1 MSTPAASRLAYLD
14 YLRGLAAVI
23 MIVGHTFHSFTHAD
37 LRNGAPYVLSQFA
50 GGLPPAIFLFLT
62 GITLAFRLDSA
73 ERKLVPAWG
82 RVQGALR
89 RAGYLILVAFIFRV
103 QLWLF
108 SWPGSHWTDILKVDI
123 LNCMALAI
131 VVASPMA
138 VFQTAERARLCAALA
153 IAIAC
158 ASPLVSQL
166 NWTGVPG
173 LVRNYLAPDYNN
185 FAFFPWAA
193 FLVFGVSA
201 GSALRLL
208 EDDSIDRALQWAAFL
223 GAAMIV
229 GARYFSDL
237 PFSFYA
243 KSEFWLD
250 SPGLIFIKLGVV
262 LWALCLSYLWTC
274 YVAAP
279 GWSWVRQIGTTSLLV
294 YWVHIEIVYG
304 RWLNFWQN
312 RLDTAQTV
320 VLTAVILTLMVG
332 ISAGKSRLPRRP
344 SKGAPV
350 QVLTPAFSRV
360 WKEKP

>member
-1 MSTPAASRLAYLD
+1 MPTPPASRLAYLD
-14 YLRGLAAVI
+14 YLRGLAAAI
-23 MIVGHTFHSFTHAD
+23 MIVGHTFHSFTHAE

-89 RAGYLILVAFIFRV
+89 RAGYLILVAFVFRI

-108 SWPGSHWTDILKVDI
+108 SLPGSHLTDILKVDI
-123 LNCMALAI
+123 LNCMAVAI

-138 VFQTAERARLCAALA
+138 VFRTAERVRLCAVLA

-166 NWTGVPG
+166 NWTGIPT
-173 LVRNYLAPDYNN
+173 LVRNYIAPDYNY
-185 FAFFPWAA
+185 FAFFPWAS

-201 GSALRLL
+201 GSALRLMSD
-208 EDDSIDRALQWAAFL
+208 EEIGHAMQWTAFL
-223 GAAMIV
+223 GGALIV
-229 GARYFSDL
+229 GSRYFSDL
-237 PFSFYA
+237 PYSFYA

-250 SPGLIFIKLGVV
+250 SPGLTFIKLGVV
-262 LWALCLSYLWTC
+262 LWALCLSYLWTN
-274 YVAAP
+274 YAAAP
-279 GWSWVRQIGTTSLLV
+279 GWSWMRQIGTTSLLV

-304 RWLNFWQN
+304 RWLYFWQN
-312 RLDTAQTV
+312 RLDTGQTL
-320 VLTAVILTLMVG
+320 VLTTMILALMVAV
-332 ISAGKSRLPRRP
+332 SVCKSQIAQRR
-344 SKGAPV
+344 KGAPV
-350 QVLTPAFSRV
+350 AILTPAFNRV